1 MQVHKFNFFSRL
13 KRNFQSHR
21 TWKLLTED
29 LIQTIPHISY
39 IPLIE
44 VLRLIGRVASAGF
57 ESSINEVV
65 EAPHLLVVF
74 QDGDVVLEW
83 VWYPL
88 APEAHV

>member
-1 MQVHKFNFFSRL
+1 MRVYKINFFSRL
-13 KRNFQSHR
+13 KRKFQSYR

-29 LIQTIPHISY
+29 LVQTVPHISY

-44 VLRLIGRVASAGF
+44 VLRLIGRVPSAGF

-65 EAPHLLVVF
+65 EASHLLVVF